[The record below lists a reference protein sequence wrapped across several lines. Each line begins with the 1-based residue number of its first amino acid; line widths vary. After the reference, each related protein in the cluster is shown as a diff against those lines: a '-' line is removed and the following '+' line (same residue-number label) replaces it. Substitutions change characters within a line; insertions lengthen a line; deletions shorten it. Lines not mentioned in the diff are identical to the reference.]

1 MLASFDFCITLL
13 LASYIFGCH
22 VVMRLGNCS
31 AHPLILLYHRGAPK
45 ERSHIRY
52 DMYPPFLASMCVFY
66 KLVFCLL
73 SFLCDVHS
81 KIVRR
86 WDCKDFLSHKL
97 KKEICQSSICYF
109 SHNSSASQWHLLL
122 FLYPL
127 SMERGGRL
135 VMRMGTGNQSNGY
148 VGTTLCLLS
157 LLFHTNSIKKYV
169 NFVFLKILRH
179 HQGISFFS

>member
-1 MLASFDFCITLL
+1 MSIINLLFFSKFLDITMAS
-13 LASYIFGCH
+13 
-22 VVMRLGNCS
+22 
-31 AHPLILLYHRGAPK
+31 
-45 ERSHIRY
+45 
-52 DMYPPFLASMCVFY
+52 PPFLV
-66 KLVFCLL
+66 
-73 SFLCDVHS
+73 
-81 KIVRR
+81 
-86 WDCKDFLSHKL
+86 
-97 KKEICQSSICYF
+97 
-109 SHNSSASQWHLLL
+109 
-122 FLYPL
+122 